1 GVPAVAYYLYNG
13 IDDPFPDDGDLLYC
27 TSTQLDGSAWNAPVV
42 VSSSGD
48 IGRHPSLASVNGR
61 PAIASRLST
70 SATDGTGKY
79 IRATAGDGST
89 WGSFQDLGPTGNED
103 HFSMMVLFDGAD
115 LLPAVGMQLNNG
127 GPFRLGFQV

>member
-1 GVPAVAYYLYNG
+1 FAVKNGVNDLYHVNFAATANAEGTAWNAPVKVAEARGVQDHLSAASMSGVPAVAYYLYNG

-61 PAIASRLST
+61 PAIAS
-70 SATDGTGKY
+70 
-79 IRATAGDGST
+79 
-89 WGSFQDLGPTGNED
+89 
-103 HFSMMVLFDGAD
+103 
-115 LLPAVGMQLNNG
+115 
-127 GPFRLGFQV
+127 